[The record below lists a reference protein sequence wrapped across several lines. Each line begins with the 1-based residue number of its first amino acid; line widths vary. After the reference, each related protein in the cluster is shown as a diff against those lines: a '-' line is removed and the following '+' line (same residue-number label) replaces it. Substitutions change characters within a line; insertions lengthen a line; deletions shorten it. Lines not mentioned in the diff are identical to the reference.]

1 MLARWLLRAVGGA
14 FVSHSAGVGRQARD
28 HAAVRPLP
36 FSPRLPRCG
45 GSARQPLS
53 RLFATTGDGL
63 PDPLALTEKRLDAA
77 EKKRDAAEKKRD
89 AAKAE
94 RDAAKAEW
102 ANHGE
107 PDNGPYYD
115 MLKEYSDMLKDAQAA
130 VQDAQAAVR
139 NAENAV
145 VSAQA
150 NVDAAI
156 RALLTTTNGNGN
168 GNGGKA
174 RYELPEAL
182 RVVRGVMDQDYVDTN
197 PWEANLAAAVFA
209 NELRNAVAEDA
220 GAGVQVLKMTRCI
233 MDPSAT
239 GTKAHLFFREP
250 VRRTM
255 EALYKECVVM
265 HQYKHAGI
273 KGNSGTGK
281 SYHTMFWLRLALQ
294 EKRTV
299 VAELRKAGAVY
310 LFHFN
315 NEDNKY
321 DAWSLTCNKWDSFAC
336 AALCSRNGLLIVDP
350 AAKERQE
357 LTRTIGSP
365 VLGTAS
371 DEAYL
376 KEWAKDGK
384 VWPTGTV
391 SLAEAQV
398 IVGAVTSW
406 TAEEIA
412 RRYLVVGG
420 RLRSLLGDN
429 SNIKDMVAALSRT
442 SDSLLSQ
449 MGGIGSLSND
459 SGARDGP
466 GALLSAEP
474 VGEPGDVTIEPNTR
488 LFAASP
494 WALQLMS
501 VEYVL
506 QRHRNMEHARHADN
520 HILAG
525 RFFEDFAK
533 AGLALGGE
541 FRMLEL
547 KEPTANDGSDGEGA
561 SAPRTVFLP
570 PAGVVLPRTGTGMV
584 DAFTTQWKALPAMDL
599 RHPPATVATTG
610 GHADGSAA
618 LFGSMQLLGQTAQPR
633 LARFDTDFAPVLKDL
648 SCAAHKS
655 APNYVFFPTGTNDNM
670 PGVDG
675 ALARNVAVQITISAV
690 ANKMW
695 PSARTMKTLLDGVGA
710 SAADPVWLLVFVT
723 ATEFNRLV
731 KNPTDALRLKFKR
744 ARGTIAKQVHPDEE
758 NVRGRSREMAVCIE
772 SLSFEK
778 LEAVARKLMAR
789 PSPTGSDS

>member
-1 MLARWLLRAVGGA
+1 MLARRLLRAVGGA

-36 FSPRLPRCG
+36 FFPRLPRCG

-77 EKKRDAAEKKRD
+77 KAERDAAEKKRD
-89 AAKAE
+89 AAEKK

-156 RALLTTTNGNGN
+156 RSVLTTTNDNGN
-168 GNGGKA
+168 GTA
-174 RYELPEAL
+174 RLPEVL
-182 RVVRGVMDQDYVDTN
+182 RVVRGVQDGEYVDTN
-197 PWEANLAAAVFA
+197 PWKVSLLGTDFA
-209 NELRNAVAEDA
+209 NELRNAEAVDA

-233 MDPSAT
+233 MDPTAT
-239 GTKAHLFFREP
+239 GTKAYLFFREP

-281 SYHTMFWLRLALQ
+281 SYHTMFWLRLALR

-299 VAELRKAGAVY
+299 VVELRKAGAVY

-321 DAWSLTCNKWDSFAC
+321 DAWSVDSNNWNALAC
-336 AALCSRNGLLIVDP
+336 AALCSRNSLLIVDP
-350 AAKERQE
+350 AAKQQQE
-357 LTRTIGSP
+357 LTRTVGSP

-371 DEAYL
+371 DVAYL
-376 KEWAKDGK
+376 REWAKDGK

-429 SNIKDMVAALSRT
+429 SNINDMVAALSST
-442 SDSLLSQ
+442 SDALLSQ

-459 SGARDGP
+459 SGAKDGP

-474 VGEPGDVTIEPNTR
+474 VGEPGDITIEPDTR

-494 WALQLMS
+494 FALELMS
-501 VEYVL
+501 VGYVL
-506 QRHRNMEHARHADN
+506 RCHHNMELANN

-570 PAGVVLPRTGTGMV
+570 PAGVVLARTGTGMV

-599 RHPPATVATTG
+599 THTSATVATTD
-610 GHADGSAA
+610 GHVDGSAA
-618 LFGSMQLLGQTAQPR
+618 LFGAMQLLGQTAQPR
-633 LARFDTDFAPVLKDL
+633 LARFDTDFAPALKDL
-648 SCAAHKS
+648 SSAAHKS
-655 APNYVFFPTGTNDNM
+655 APKYVFFPAGTHDNM

-690 ANKMW
+690 ANKTW
-695 PSARTMKTLLDGVGA
+695 PRACTMKTLLDGVGA

-723 ATEFNRLV
+723 AAEFNRLLETPA
-731 KNPTDALRLKFKR
+731 NARRLGFKR
-744 ARGTIAKQVHPDEE
+744 TSGKVKESVLQEEE
-758 NVRGRSREMAVCIE
+758 NVRGRTREMAVCVE
-772 SLSFEK
+772 SLSLDK
-778 LEAVARKLMAR
+778 LKGFARMLMAR
-789 PSPTGSDS
+789 PTPTDSDS